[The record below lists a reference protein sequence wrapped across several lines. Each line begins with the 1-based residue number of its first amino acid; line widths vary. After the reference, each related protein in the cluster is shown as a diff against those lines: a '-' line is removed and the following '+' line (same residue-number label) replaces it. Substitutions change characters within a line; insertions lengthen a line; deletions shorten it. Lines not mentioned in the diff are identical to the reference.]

1 VSAGFDGHAWD
12 PLAGQE
18 LQTEDFRLMCHLAC
32 EIATKHCE
40 GRIGLVMEGGY
51 DLDALSES
59 IVACLRVLDGDRPLD
74 FDAKAGRA
82 HESIERVKAIHGLA

>member
-1 VSAGFDGHAWD
+1 
-12 PLAGQE
+12 
-18 LQTEDFRLMCHLAC
+18 
-32 EIATKHCE
+32 
-40 GRIGLVMEGGY
+40 MEGGY